1 MGSRYIKDLVLNIDP
16 NYVENEIQTYLRGNS
31 YNLANEKG
39 ETYYKSGGIM
49 MGLRGFKY
57 SYQNGILHI
66 EAWCG
71 KIGKELN
78 IGDGKFVGSAAKIP
92 YYNSILA
99 LQGALDK
106 ASQPYQQPYGQMQ
119 QPVYTQPYGQ
129 MQQPVYTQPYGQMQ
143 QPVYTQP
150 YGQMQ
155 QPVYSQQNA
164 QMQQPV
170 YTQTSGSYSQT
181 GSPVANEIN
190 KANDRNAAIAFWLS
204 IGSLVLMFGSR
215 FSLLINV
222 FSFTLAIK
230 YGLVS
235 RKKGLAIASIVINS
249 VVIAIT
255 AILIFAS
262 F

>member
-1 MGSRYIKDLVLNIDP
+1 MGSRYVKDLILNIDP

-31 YNLANEKG
+31 YNLVSEKG

-49 MGLRGFKY
+49 MGLRSFKY

-119 QPVYTQPYGQ
+119 QPVYPH
-129 MQQPVYTQPYGQMQ
+129 P
-143 QPVYTQP
+143 
-150 YGQMQ
+150 
-155 QPVYSQQNA
+155 NA
-164 QMQQPV
+164 PMQQPV
-170 YTQTSGSYSQT
+170 YTQTSGSYNQT

-190 KANDRNAAIAFWLS
+190 KANDRNATIAFWLS

-262 F
+262 I